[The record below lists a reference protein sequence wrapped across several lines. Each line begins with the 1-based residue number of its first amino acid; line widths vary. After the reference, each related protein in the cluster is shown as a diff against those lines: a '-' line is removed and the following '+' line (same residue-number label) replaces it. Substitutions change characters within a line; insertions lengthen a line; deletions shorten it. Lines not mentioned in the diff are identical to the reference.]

1 MLTGFTAA
9 LLLITA
15 SELGD
20 KTFFISM
27 CLAMR
32 HSRRFVLL
40 GSIAALAAMTVL
52 SVLLGQIAS
61 VFPKDLVH
69 YGSILLFIV
78 FGFKAF
84 FDASR
89 MPVGCRDKSLA
100 VGENLIE
107 CMSDAEREAAA
118 AIAQAEINLR
128 KKTPFAIAL
137 EAFILVFIAEWGDRT
152 QFSTI
157 TLAAANNPWGV
168 AIGATFG
175 HAICALIAV
184 LGGRMIAGR
193 ISERTVTLI
202 GGILF
207 FVFAIVS
214 WFEGA

>member
-52 SVLLGQIAS
+52 SVLLGQIAAI
-61 VFPKDLVH
+61 FPKDLVH
-69 YGSILLFIV
+69 HGSILLFIV
-78 FGFKAF
+78 FGFKCF

-89 MPVGCRDKSLA
+89 MPVECRDKSLA
-100 VGENLIE
+100 AGENLVE
-107 CMSDAEREAAA
+107 CMSDAEREAAE

-157 TLAAANNPWGV
+157 TLAAADNPWGV
-168 AIGATFG
+168 ALGATLG

-193 ISERTVTLI
+193 ISERTVTLL

-214 WFEGA
+214 WFEGV